1 MMDVDEAIRGRY
13 TADAFGEEAP
23 PRDLIERLIATAV
36 WAPNHRLREP
46 WRFAVIAGDER
57 ARMGDTVAEWLLS
70 DANPDTPDEE
80 QVAIARGSML
90 RSPVTVVVV
99 QCGQPDGGPVRD
111 LEDYAACCCVTQNL
125 MLAAHSEG
133 LASKWVTG
141 RMTRYPPATE
151 RLGMGEHDRIVAYVR
166 LGYAAEGAAAPERTR
181 TPPAVDWRGL

>member
-1 MMDVDEAIRGRY
+1 MDVDEAIRGRY
-13 TADAFGEEAP
+13 TADAFSEEAP
-23 PRDLIERLIATAV
+23 PRDLIERLIQTAI
-36 WAPNHRLREP
+36 WAPNHRMTEP

-57 ARMGDTVAEWLLS
+57 ERIGDALAEWLLS
-70 DANPDTPDEE
+70 DANPDTPDED

-99 QCGQPDGGPVRD
+99 QRGEPDGGPVRD

-141 RMTRYPPATE
+141 RLTRYPPAAE
-151 RLGMGEHDRIVAYVR
+151 LFDVGEHGRIVGYVR
-166 LGYAAEGAAAPERTR
+166 LGYPVEGAAAPERER
-181 TPPAVDWRGL
+181 TPPAVDWRGM